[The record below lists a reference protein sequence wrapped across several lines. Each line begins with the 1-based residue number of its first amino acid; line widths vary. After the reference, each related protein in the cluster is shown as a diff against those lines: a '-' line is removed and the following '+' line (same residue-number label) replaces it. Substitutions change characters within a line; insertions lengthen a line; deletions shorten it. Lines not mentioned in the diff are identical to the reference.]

1 MCLVASSVLI
11 VDDDDRFRAWARVL
25 LERAGYVVVGEA
37 ADGAWAIAAA
47 RRARPALVLLDLQ
60 LPDTD
65 GFAVARVL
73 CAERSPPAIV
83 LTSTRERGDYGGRID
98 NSGALGFLP
107 KERVSGEAL
116 AGLLAR
122 RDGPMD

>member
-11 VDDDDRFRAWARVL
+11 VDDDRFRAWARVL

-65 GFAVARVL
+65 GFAVP
-73 CAERSPPAIV
+73 RSC
-83 LTSTRERGDYGGRID
+83 
-98 NSGALGFLP
+98 
-107 KERVSGEAL
+107 
-116 AGLLAR
+116 
-122 RDGPMD
+122 